1 VCNREICEKRLK
13 GAKGGK
19 NDANRLAFAYIE
31 NRVLEGGGDTRN
43 GKNVNR
49 NPKLD

>member
-1 VCNREICEKRLK
+1 MCEKRLK

-31 NRVLEGGGDTRN
+31 NGVLEGGEIQEMAKTSIEIQN
-43 GKNVNR
+43 
-49 NPKLD
+49 